1 MRSFLKYVLATITG
15 VVLLSVL
22 VFALLFAT
30 IASFSKKDPVKVEE
44 NSILHLELNYLIPEY
59 PADEAGAMLA
69 ALGGMGNAPVALLDM
84 LQQIDRASKD
94 PNIKGIYMDLTIAG
108 AGFARSAELR
118 NALLAFK
125 RSGKFIYA
133 YSENYYP
140 QLYYLASAA
149 DKVYLHPEGM
159 FLFNGL
165 VADVTFLKEMF
176 EKLGIEMQV
185 VKHGKYKGFTET
197 FERTSLSE
205 ENRFQ
210 INAYLQSVYGHI
222 ISEMAASRKMHADTL
237 RLISDK
243 MSIRCPEDA
252 VQKGLV
258 DGLLYRDE
266 LELTMQKK
274 AGQKTDEKIRLI
286 SLRKYQKSDQHK
298 PSGKD
303 RIAILYANGDIIS
316 GKGDPETIGDQTL
329 REALIKIRKDKNI
342 KAVVLRVNSPGG
354 SALASDVIHRELMLT
369 KRLKPVIVSMGDVAA
384 SGGYYISS
392 AADTILSMPTTITGS
407 IGVFGVVPN
416 AGKLLNDKMGIRSD
430 YVGTGE
436 HSDFGRLDRPMTAFE
451 RSYIEG
457 MIDSIY
463 SRFISVV
470 GAGRK
475 MQLPMVDSL
484 AQGRVYTGIM
494 ALNNGLSDIS
504 GGLQEAVEI
513 AAARAGIKEY
523 RISSYPKHKSPWE
536 EILASLGEDMEA
548 HAQLKALLGT
558 HYMWLDYLMQAK
570 RMEGVQMRMP
580 WVLHIH

>member
-1 MRSFLKYVLATITG
+1 MKSFFKYVLATITG
-15 VVLLSVL
+15 LILLSVL
-22 VFALLFAT
+22 VFALMFAT
-30 IASFSKKDPVKVEE
+30 ISSFSKKEPVKVEE
-44 NSILHLELNYLIPEY
+44 NSILHIELNYLIPEY
-59 PADEAGAMLA
+59 PADDAGAMLA
-69 ALGGMGNAPVALLDM
+69 ALGGMGNTPVALLDM
-84 LQQIDRASKD
+84 LEQIDRAAEDK
-94 PNIKGIYMDLTIAG
+94 NIKGIYLDLTIAG

-118 NALLAFK
+118 NALLKFK

-165 VADVTFLKEMF
+165 IADVTFLKEMF

-197 FERTSLSE
+197 FDRTELSE

-222 ISEMAASRKMHADTL
+222 ISEMAASRKMSADTM
-237 RLISDK
+237 RFISDK

-252 VQKGLV
+252 VRMGLV
-258 DGLLYRDE
+258 DELAYRDE
-266 LELTMQKK
+266 LELAMQKK
-274 AGQKTDEKIRLI
+274 SGQNTSEKIRLI
-286 SLRKYQKSDQHK
+286 SLRKYQKSDTRK
-298 PSGKD
+298 RSGKD
-303 RIAILYANGDIIS
+303 RIAIIYANGDIVS

-369 KRLKPVIVSMGDVAA
+369 KKLKPVIVSMGDVAA

-392 AADTILSMPTTITGS
+392 AADTILSMPSTITGS
-407 IGVFGVVPN
+407 IGVFGVIPN
-416 AGKLLNDKMGIRSD
+416 AGKLLNDKLGIRMD

-436 HSDFGRLDRPMTAFE
+436 HSDFGRVDRPMTSFE
-451 RSYIEG
+451 RSYMES

-463 SRFISVV
+463 SRFLTVV
-470 GAGRK
+470 GSGRK
-475 MQLPMVDSL
+475 MSVMLVDSL
-484 AQGRVYTGIM
+484 AQGRVYTGSM
-494 ALNNGLSDIS
+494 ALNNRLTDMS
-504 GGLQEAVEI
+504 GGLQDAI
-513 AAARAGIKEY
+513 DLAAKRSGITEY
-523 RISSYPKHKSPWE
+523 RISNYPRHKSPLE
-536 EILASLGEDMEA
+536 EILASFSEDMEA
-548 HAQLKALLGT
+548 NAQLKALLGS
-558 HYMWLDYLMQAK
+558 HYLWLDYLMQAK
-570 RMEGVQMRMP
+570 RMEGIQMRMP
-580 WVLHIH
+580 WVIHVH